1 MLVGRV
7 SSFVL
12 VFQLCLGVLGLLGF
26 FGVVYYPTI
35 HRATET
41 VRFSLGFSLVVPL
54 LVLMVAWVVCVLVLG
69 VAGVCCSGSV
79 FRGGFLDKVIC
90 LCGPKGFAGDP

>member
-1 MLVGRV
+1 
-7 SSFVL
+7 
-12 VFQLCLGVLGLLGF
+12 LL
-26 FGVVYYPTI
+26 
-35 HRATET
+35 
-41 VRFSLGFSLVVPL
+41 
-54 LVLMVAWVVCVLVLG
+54 VAWVVCVFALG